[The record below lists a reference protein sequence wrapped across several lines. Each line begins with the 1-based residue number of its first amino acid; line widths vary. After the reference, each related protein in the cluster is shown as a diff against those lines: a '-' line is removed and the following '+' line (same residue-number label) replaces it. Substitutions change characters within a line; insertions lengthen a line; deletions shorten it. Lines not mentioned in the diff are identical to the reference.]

1 MCIRDSPNIVAESD
15 STKPIALDA
24 VEVLAESKSITAGM
38 FLRNAEPSDV
48 VSKSELDQFR
58 YTDIHRIVGRIPGV
72 YISEEDG
79 LGLRPNIGVRGTG
92 SLRMEKLNVMEDGVL
107 IAPAPYASPAAY
119 YSPTAGRMESI
130 EIRKGSTQ
138 IKHGPFTTGGSLN
151 YISTPIP
158 VSYTHLTLPTNREV

>member
-1 MCIRDSPNIVAESD
+1 MRKLFYIFLCLNIVLANNPNVVAESD

-79 LGLRPNIGVRGTG
+79 LGL
-92 SLRMEKLNVMEDGVL
+92 SL
-107 IAPAPYASPAAY
+107 IH
-119 YSPTAGRMESI
+119 I
-130 EIRKGSTQ
+130 
-138 IKHGPFTTGGSLN
+138 
-151 YISTPIP
+151 
-158 VSYTHLTLPTNREV
+158 